1 MYVRLSKFP
10 VKLYMNVC
18 FVFSVTLYDFMTLNM
33 IPTALWHILKS
44 VVCVCVTSL
53 DVHVRYFRLRPFSIS
68 IFEDTHTQT
77 NKQSMKQTN
86 KQASKQA
93 DKQATTE
100 PLKMFD
106 QLEDQFSVSNVHSTD
121 DILLVLVIIPQC
133 QHFLHAF
140 ETQARRYGLF
150 TT

>member
-1 MYVRLSKFP
+1 MSG
-10 VKLYMNVC
+10 
-18 FVFSVTLYDFMTLNM
+18 
-33 IPTALWHILKS
+33 
-44 VVCVCVTSL
+44 
-53 DVHVRYFRLRPFSIS
+53 IS
-68 IFEDTHTQT
+68 DLHAHKQAK
-77 NKQSMKQTN
+77 KQSMKQTN

-100 PLKMFD
+100 PLKMFG
-106 QLEDQFSVSNVHSTD
+106 QWEDQFSVSNVHSTD
-121 DILLVLVIIPQC
+121 DILLVVVTIPQC

>member
-1 MYVRLSKFP
+1 MTYSQE
-10 VKLYMNVC
+10 C
-18 FVFSVTLYDFMTLNM
+18 FVS
-33 IPTALWHILKS
+33 
-44 VVCVCVTSL
+44 VCVTSL
-53 DVHVRYFRLRPFSIS
+53 DVHVRYFRLTR
-68 IFEDTHTQT
+68 TQT
-77 NKQSMKQTN
+77 SKKTINETN

-100 PLKMFD
+100 PLKMFG
-106 QLEDQFSVSNVHSTD
+106 QWEDQFSVSNVHSTD
-121 DILLVLVIIPQC
+121 DILLVVVTIPQC

>member
-1 MYVRLSKFP
+1 MSG
-10 VKLYMNVC
+10 
-18 FVFSVTLYDFMTLNM
+18 
-33 IPTALWHILKS
+33 
-44 VVCVCVTSL
+44 
-53 DVHVRYFRLRPFSIS
+53 IS
-68 IFEDTHTQT
+68 DLHAHKQT
-77 NKQSMKQTN
+77 KKQSMKQTN

-100 PLKMFD
+100 PLKMFG
-106 QLEDQFSVSNVHSTD
+106 QWEDQFSVSNVHSTD
-121 DILLVLVIIPQC
+121 DILLVVVTIPQC